1 MASFRYRDRGTSGTG
16 VALSV
21 AAGALVGFV
30 AGVFVAQRAGGFSAL
45 TSKLRAR
52 LGRGST
58 EEDFDSE
65 FAGQGDE
72 FEEDYEEGYATATL
86 EERVLEAYMNDPI
99 LSERAV
105 DIGEIGEGIIELAG
119 WVETEDEAD
128 HAVTLARGVPGVDTV
143 VNRLNVGEEEELLEE
158 NYERFAGG
166 DDALNEARWEGQGLG
181 TGRRRQGN
189 STEVDRHADPRV
201 PIQDKWLSEQAAI
214 DNAAEPTEEISAER
228 RSRAKKANTRGD
240 RTGGASVAPTGVP
253 KGDHV
258 AEPIEA
264 QRESEA
270 SEPAQMQ
277 QNPQNLRAD

>member
-16 VALSV
+16 IALSV

-45 TSKLRAR
+45 TSRLRER
-52 LGRGST
+52 LGRGGG
-58 EEDFDSE
+58 EDFDTE
-65 FAGQGDE
+65 FAGESDE
-72 FEEDYEEGYATATL
+72 FEEEFDEGYSTATL

-128 HAVTLARGVPGVDTV
+128 HAVTLARGVPGVETV

-158 NYERFAGG
+158 NYERFSSG
-166 DDALNEARWEGQGLG
+166 DDSLNEARWEGQGLG
-181 TGRRRQGN
+181 TGRRRQG
-189 STEVDRHADPRV
+189 SSAEVDRHADPRV

-214 DNAAEPTEEISAER
+214 DNAAESTEEITAER
-228 RSRAKKANTRGD
+228 RSRAKKAAPRGD
-240 RTGGASVAPTGVP
+240 RTGGSPIAPSGVP

-258 AEPIEA
+258 ADPIEA
-264 QRESEA
+264 QQLSEA
-270 SEPAQMQ
+270 SEPARMQ

>member
-1 MASFRYRDRGTSGTG
+1 M
-16 VALSV
+16 SV

-30 AGVFVAQRAGGFSAL
+30 AGAFFAQRTGGFGAL
-45 TSKLRAR
+45 TSKLRGA
-52 LGRGST
+52 LGRAGA
-58 EEDFDSE
+58 EDLDT
-65 FAGQGDE
+65 DE
-72 FEEDYEEGYATATL
+72 FEQDEDEFYGEGDETYVGASL
-86 EERVLEAYMNDPI
+86 EENVLEAYMNDPI

-158 NYERFAGG
+158 NYERFSGG

-189 STEVDRHADPRV
+189 SAEVDRHADPRV

-214 DNAAEPTEEISAER
+214 DNAAEPTEGIAAER
-228 RSRAKKANTRGD
+228 RSRAKKASPRGD
-240 RTGGASVAPTGVP
+240 RTGGAPVAPTGVP

-258 AEPIEA
+258 ADPIEA
-264 QRESEA
+264 QQLSEA
-270 SEPAQMQ
+270 SDPAVMQ
-277 QNPQNLRAD
+277 NNPQNLRAD